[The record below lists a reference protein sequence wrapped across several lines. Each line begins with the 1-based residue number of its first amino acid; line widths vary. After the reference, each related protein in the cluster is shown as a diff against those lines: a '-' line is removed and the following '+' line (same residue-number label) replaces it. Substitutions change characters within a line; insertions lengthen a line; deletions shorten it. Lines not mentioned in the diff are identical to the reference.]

1 MKNDLTRFTYALKTA
16 KTRSDYLAKY
26 FFSMFIVALLIVLN
40 LLGKMNIGLGVFA
53 HEGSTLLVLF
63 NSLRMLA
70 PMSETVAHTSKNNQK
85 RLC

>member
-1 MKNDLTRFTYALKTA
+1 
-16 KTRSDYLAKY
+16 
-26 FFSMFIVALLIVLN
+26 MFIVALLIVLN

-85 RLC
+85 NAYADLMAIQHKRSLY